1 MKPLIEHIINSAK
14 KSKFF
19 DEIYINSEADEFQKI
34 SEKCNINFYKRP
46 FELSTDTATNDD
58 FTLDFIKNIK
68 CDILIQLLPTSPFIS
83 SDEIDE
89 FTEKMINE
97 KFETMISITNVQI
110 EAIYED
116 KPINFN
122 EFKQS
127 PPSQSLKPI
136 KAYACGIMGWESNR
150 FKSNMEKYNSG
161 YHGGDGSIGY
171 YELKGFS
178 TIDIDNEEDFILAE
192 AALES
197 RSRKQE
203 KPRYFSLNEIADA
216 DVRRILSEDGVEKI
230 TMDKFNQEISKIQS
244 IVDNNSKTE
253 SWSHTLINSPSNC
266 VTLIAQMPGEGN
278 RMHYHHNWD
287 EWWYIIQGE
296 WEWIIEGLK
305 NYSKR

>member
-1 MKPLIEHIINSAK
+1 
-14 KSKFF
+14 
-19 DEIYINSEADEFQKI
+19 
-34 SEKCNINFYKRP
+34 
-46 FELSTDTATNDD
+46 
-58 FTLDFIKNIK
+58 
-68 CDILIQLLPTSPFIS
+68 
-83 SDEIDE
+83 
-89 FTEKMINE
+89 MINE

-253 SWSHTLINSPSNC
+253 SWSHTL
-266 VTLIAQMPGEGN
+266 
-278 RMHYHHNWD
+278 H
-287 EWWYIIQGE
+287 
-296 WEWIIEGLK
+296 
-305 NYSKR
+305 